1 MLFCIRK
8 EKNDKYNNAIIKLT
22 VVKIKT
28 IEDILL
34 DFLFFH
40 SNISLLTISR
50 LHL

>member
-28 IEDILL
+28 IEDIFHFLK
-34 DFLFFH
+34 DFLFT
-40 SNISLLTISR
+40 L
-50 LHL
+50 